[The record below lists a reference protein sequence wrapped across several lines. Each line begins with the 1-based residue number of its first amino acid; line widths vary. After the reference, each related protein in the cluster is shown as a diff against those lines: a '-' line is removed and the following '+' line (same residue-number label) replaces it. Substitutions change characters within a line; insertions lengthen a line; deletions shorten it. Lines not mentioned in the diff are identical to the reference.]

1 MKNLFL
7 LLLPFLPD
15 IIEAQSV
22 VKTSAV
28 LATAQNAPI
37 LTGQDRKI
45 TFLKAAKYQLPI
57 VENIGFRTET
67 DRFWLERQEYLA
79 RANFNGFGEMRQQKA
94 VKQAK
99 LQVEES
105 SKQVLL
111 HDALLERYAYL
122 IAYRQA
128 AKDWAMRRSL
138 LVVYEDKV
146 ALLQKMAKLS
156 TTDFDLNDLVGA
168 EDDLHEVQQR
178 IAQDE
183 GILTEIQAI
192 FQSYVKTEVPFA
204 LDTTDWIPLSMV
216 RQIALESSSAAT
228 KHVLIAQR
236 EANILQRQTEYNLE
250 KAEGQRI
257 LDFVQVRY
265 SGRGVGEPLRNELSL
280 GLGVMI
286 PYKGSTKIALTEI
299 EFKRLEEETKRENL
313 QAQLTERTNLIR
325 QQINSLFTQYDLV
338 NRQLAENQARYAL
351 DRLSAMQG
359 VQPLALLRMKEVLL
373 KRELQVLGIEQEIM
387 QLYLRYLDTSGQL
400 STLPLRNYLSAALAS
415 F

>member
-1 MKNLFL
+1 LKNLFL